1 MTTTNFYRTKR
12 EAYNHKKSFEIVV
25 NTFIEDIDGNKTY
38 GYTRVLDTKKVV

>member
-25 NTFIEDIDGNKTY
+25 NTFIEDIEGHKEY
-38 GYTRVLDTKKVV
+38 GYTRILNTRRAI